1 MKRKL
6 KMQRLANIKENLTKN
21 YFNITVM
28 RKLFTLLAGVGL
40 LSVSCG
46 DYDDTDLI
54 NRIDEMDNRLTSLEE
69 TVATMNQDIKG
80 VQTLVEAL
88 DGNVYVA
95 RIEPADNGYTIY
107 FTNGEQITISGG
119 TVSSGGSTSSVTV
132 LLDPEDGVYYWA
144 TTTNGK
150 TEYLT
155 VDGKRLPVSGEK
167 GDTPQLRVNKVGET
181 GYWEYRYSDD
191 EEWQR
196 LKDDKGNDVTTSGGG
211 GGLFESVEV
220 VDGVVV
226 FTFLGGEK
234 TIEIELRGELY
245 MIFKDKA
252 PEGTVLFNM
261 GETKTFAMEAS
272 GVQKTVVTKPD
283 EWSASYDATSAVL
296 TITAPAEEH
305 KTCAALSG
313 EVALIYFGEQNQ
325 SSVITFEVKIG
336 ECVSIE
342 EEKSTVEATNAGG
355 TFTVP
360 FTASGAVT
368 AATSD
373 AWLTPSVVGS
383 DIQIVV
389 AQNTGAARTGKV
401 TVSAKDNSVD
411 ITVVQVGAVATQ
423 AKGIRPGSGKFVY
436 KIYPADQGFSEG
448 NKNKTSSIA
457 AVGDYI
463 IVNAPGENPRVF
475 NAEDGTF
482 VKEFQLSGAPNDCIT
497 SDTKGNIIL
506 CNYNSTGATGF
517 EFQVWRARDIDSA
530 PEKFITWT
538 TPNPV
543 AKKLSV
549 VGDVY
554 GDALLSFGYGKW
566 VGSDGSKNAWYF
578 TIKNGEASTANYRPC
593 TNAAQGSNGNCDVVA
608 AGPSD
613 LSDFFYIAY
622 PGNILYWVKSD
633 KSVIAS
639 LPLYDTTSDT
649 YVTGALDAKEF
660 NGQLYVVVAS
670 SKYGEKSPVFLVEA
684 DDASRWTG
692 NMLGES
698 PAVVYKELLGG
709 CVQEPDTYNYDVV
722 MRVSDDGLYLNIYT
736 VYGGSYI
743 TRYQVDCLA
752 EAPTE

>member
-1 MKRKL
+1 
-6 KMQRLANIKENLTKN
+6 MQLLANIKENLTKN
-21 YFNITVM
+21 YFNITIM

-40 LSVSCG
+40 LSVGCG

-144 TTTNGK
+144 TTVNGK

-261 GETKTFAMEAS
+261 GETRTFAMEAS

-342 EEKSTVEATNAGG
+342 EEKSTVEATTAGG

-423 AKGIRPGSGKFVY
+423 AKGIRPGSGKLKY
-436 KIYPADQGFSEG
+436 KIYPDDQGFSSAKA
-448 NKNKTSSIA
+448 NNTSSLA
-457 AVGDYI
+457 ALGEYVV
-463 IVNAPGENPRVF
+463 VNAPGENPRVF
-475 NAEDGTF
+475 KAEDGSF
-482 VKEFQLSGAPNDCIT
+482 VKEFELNGAPNDLIT
-497 SDTKGNIIL
+497 ADDAGHIIL
-506 CNYNSTGATGF
+506 CNYNKDTSKDFTI
-517 EFQVWRARDIDSA
+517 WRAKDIDST
-530 PEKFITWT
+530 PELFATYT
-538 TPNPV
+538 GGNPIGM
-543 AKKLSV
+543 KISV
-549 VGDVY
+549 TGDVY
-554 GDALLSFGYGKW
+554 NDAVIMIPYSQWASGGNRVYW
-566 VGSDGSKNAWYF
+566 IWEV
-578 TIKNGEASTANYRPC
+578 KNG
-593 TNAAQGSNGNCDVVA
+593 AAVGEKPVWKRMNTDIISYQQNIDMVA
-608 AGPSD
+608 AYPSTT
-613 LSDFFYIAY
+613 SDFFFIGYSGSTLHWMGADHTIKATLPISEDSQLSLYIPNA
-622 PGNILYWVKSD
+622 V
-633 KSVIAS
+633 
-639 LPLYDTTSDT
+639 DTE
-649 YVTGALDAKEF
+649 EF
-660 NGQLYVVVAS
+660 NGQLYVAATTDFPNNKGHVYVIKAEAS
-670 SKYGEKSPVFLVEA
+670 L
-684 DDASRWTG
+684 WTD
-692 NMLGES
+692 NILGGS
-698 PAVVYKELLGG
+698 PAVAYADNEAGY
-709 CVQEPDTYNYDVV
+709 VQTPNTFYQDVA
-722 MRVSDDGLYLNIYT
+722 MRVSDDGLYLYVYT
-736 VYGGSYI
+736 IFGGSYFKC
-743 TRYQVDCLA
+743 YQLDCLA